1 MESRFGKTLRVAVI
15 GARGFVGKAISE
27 SLKINTLIELVEV
40 TRKNYEEKKKQ
51 QYDIIINSSMPSKRF
66 WAQQNP
72 IQDFEETVKKT
83 ADLFY
88 DWDYAKFIQVSSVSS
103 RCQLDTVYG
112 RHKAAAEKICSSANT
127 LIVRLG
133 PLFDQTLSKGV
144 LVDMLKGNTVFVD
157 GDSRYCF
164 ASLSF
169 VSKWI
174 CSHLDRIGLVEVGA
188 NNSIALNEIASY
200 LKKEIHFEGVL
211 DHQEIVNPGPDYPN
225 AELVLDFLAKFKKIV

>member
-15 GARGFVGKAISE
+15 GARGYVGKAISE

-40 TRKNYEEKKKQ
+40 TRKNYEEKKEQ

-88 DWDYAKFIQVSSVSS
+88 DWDYTKFIQVSSVSS

-144 LVDMLKGNTVFVD
+144 LVDMLKGNSVFVD
-157 GDSRYCF
+157 GNSRYCF

-188 NNSIALNEIASY
+188 NNSIALNEIARY
-200 LKKEIHFEGVL
+200 LKKEIHFEGVV

-225 AELVLDFLAKFKKIV
+225 AELVLDFLTKSKKIV